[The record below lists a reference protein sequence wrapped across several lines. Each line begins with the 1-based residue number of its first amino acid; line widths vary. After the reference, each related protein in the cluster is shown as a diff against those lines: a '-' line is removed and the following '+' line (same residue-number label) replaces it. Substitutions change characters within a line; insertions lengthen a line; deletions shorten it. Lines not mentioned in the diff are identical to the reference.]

1 MANVQRVNGNANG
14 IVNYDISLSGVSSV
28 GKIISNGIGRHP
40 TCYKIV
46 APATLVGEMGV
57 EGKVELAIRTIQI
70 AASTLAYQV
79 DAAQLSVM
87 VDATGWLDADL
98 ETALVAVLGAGT
110 TCVSTG
116 GFKLA

>member
-1 MANVQRVNGNANG
+1 MANVQRVNGDANG
-14 IVNYDISLSGVSSV
+14 IVNYDISLSGVSSL

-40 TCYKIV
+40 TAYKIV
-46 APATLVGEMGV
+46 APATLAAEMGV
-57 EGKVELAIRTIQI
+57 GGKVESALRTIQI

-79 DAAQLSVM
+79 DAAQLSVL

-98 ETALVAVLGAGT
+98 EAALVLVLGAGT
-110 TCVSTG
+110 TCVSTA